1 MLPQIPQ
8 WLRLQLHTLPAAR
21 EGFLLPR
28 EQEENPL
35 QSCSPF
41 SHTPAFPM
49 GMGLFQRHGSS
60 AGTAARQPAAVCWG
74 GLQKGFWLA
83 VLFGCGCSALG
94 LKLMWQHG
102 AELRWVGLQPPWGL
116 GCPQRA
122 HSACPLPEAVRVPPQ
137 PGRFP
142 SLVGEAVGG
151 ERLQPQLWAFLQ
163 LQSAFFPTFKQSRR
177 IPGCALCVSLVCLR
191 RESRRDYSRR
201 SYGLVFQEWGTIF
214 IFLYLFLIPLLQV
227 SPLNHPCSV
236 AMILCDN
243 MPPGEA

>member
-1 MLPQIPQ
+1 MLPQIPR

-28 EQEENPL
+28 EQKENPL

-60 AGTAARQPAAVCWG
+60 AGAAARQPAAVCWG

-83 VLFGCGCSALG
+83 VLCGCGCSALG

-116 GCPQRA
+116 GCPQSSQRLPSPQSSTCTPTAGTFSKSRWRSCGRREAAAAALGFPAAAVCLLPHIRA
-122 HSACPLPEAVRVPPQ
+122 VQEDSWLCSVRVL
-137 PGRFP
+137 
-142 SLVGEAVGG
+142 S
-151 ERLQPQLWAFLQ
+151 
-163 LQSAFFPTFKQSRR
+163 
-177 IPGCALCVSLVCLR
+177 
-191 RESRRDYSRR
+191 
-201 SYGLVFQEWGTIF
+201 VFT
-214 IFLYLFLIPLLQV
+214 
-227 SPLNHPCSV
+227 
-236 AMILCDN
+236 
-243 MPPGEA
+243 